1 MNDTLKIIQT
11 ISKVGKII
19 SKIVYI
25 CCIIGFCGCA
35 IGIIAFACGA
45 QILKFGGASIEEWLE
60 KSQTNSASVYNAMV
74 VGLVMCSAETVLA
87 KFGEHYFIRE
97 LADGTPFNLG
107 GAKELMRLGIL
118 TIAIPLGAVILSA
131 IIQGIFKACAPE
143 VVKVELSNYVSVSM
157 GLVLLLT
164 SLICKYGAEIT
175 ETNGKA
181 EEK

>member
-11 ISKVGKII
+11 VSKVGKVI

-25 CCIIGFCGCA
+25 CCIIGFCGCV

-143 VVKVELSNYVSVSM
+143 VVKVELGNYVSVSM